1 MGVYMKHFAVIGSG
15 ITGVTTAWVLCQKGY
30 DVTVFDRNR
39 YPAMETSYANG
50 GQLSA
55 SNAEVWTS
63 INTMLKGLKWMMS
76 PDAPLLFNPKPSW
89 HKYSWMMEFASNF
102 KNYESNTI
110 KTVEMALA
118 ARQNLMAFADEA
130 GINFDCEKRGIL
142 HIYASQKE
150 FDHAHNV
157 TKIYEKAGLK
167 RRRLNA
173 DEVLEVEPK
182 LKKPLIGGYFTES
195 DFTGDIHKFTNQL
208 AEAAK
213 DKGVEFVME
222 ADVTEV
228 DHDGSKPVV
237 HWHDRGNTNHD
248 TSFDGVV
255 ITAGVGSRDL
265 AAHLGD
271 RVNIYPVKGYSITV
285 EMDDARS
292 RDAAPWTSLL
302 DDEAKVVTARLG
314 EHRLRVAGTAE
325 FNGYNYDIR
334 ADRIRPLTRWVNENF
349 PDISTKAVVPWAGLR
364 PMMPNMMPHVAKGKK
379 RGVYYNTGHGHL
391 GWTLSCYTAEAIADV
406 IHQGHNH

>member
-1 MGVYMKHFAVIGSG
+1 MKHFAVIGSG
-15 ITGVTTAWVLCQKGY
+15 ITGVTTAWVLMQKGY

-63 INTMLKGLKWMMS
+63 ISTMLKGVKWMMS

-110 KTVEMALA
+110 KTVEMALS
-118 ARQNLMAFADEA
+118 ARRNLMAFAEDA

-150 FDHAHNV
+150 FDHAHDV
-157 TKIYEKAGLK
+157 TGIYAKAGLN

-173 DEVLEVEPK
+173 QEVLEVEPR

-195 DFTGDIHKFTNQL
+195 DFTGDIHKFTSQL
-208 AEAAK
+208 AEAAQE
-213 DKGVEFVME
+213 KGVKFVME
-222 ADVTEV
+222 ADVTSV
-228 DHDGSKPVV
+228 DHDGQKPVV
-237 HWHDRGNTNHD
+237 HWQNHD
-248 TSFDGVV
+248 KTKTDAAFDGVV
-255 ITAGVGSRDL
+255 ITAGVGSRGL
-265 AAHLGD
+265 AADLGD

-285 EMDDARS
+285 QMKDQRS

-302 DDEAKVVTARLG
+302 DDEAKIVTARLG
-314 EHRLRVAGTAE
+314 EDRLRVAGTAE

-364 PMMPNMMPHVAKGKK
+364 PMMPNMMPYVAKGKK
-379 RGVYYNTGHGHL
+379 QGVYYNTGHGHL

-406 IHQGHNH
+406 IHQGHNQ